1 MVTCGL
7 IAIIT
12 IYGIQ
17 LDLSIAAG
25 AKDMVTS
32 AKCRKGCFM
41 DNLLKWVPVLNN
53 ETCRVFS
60 TSEVRLGNRYASK
73 YLSVV
78 HTCVGLYVA
87 YHLLI
92 ESELNGCSAIVNES

>member
-1 MVTCGL
+1 MVACGL
-7 IAIIT
+7 IAIII

-25 AKDMVTS
+25 ARDMVS
-32 AKCRKGCFM
+32 NAKCRKGCFM

-60 TSEVRLGNRYASK
+60 TSEVKLKNRYASK

-78 HTCVGLYVA
+78 HNCAGLYVA
-87 YHLLI
+87 YHLFI
-92 ESELNGCSAIVNES
+92 ELNGYVVQL